1 MVERL
6 SDVSSKTGEKCPCWN
21 LKFFKQIQW
30 NKIFFRM
37 YGFAVIEVMSL
48 SGHLSNI
55 DEIRKVC
62 TIFCSSQLEFTKT
75 CALYC
80 CLYNYF
86 GGSSIINQHHWLND
100 LYKKRRKKEQSSET
114 FLRSFLTTWQR
125 KCNNKLIMCRRKN
138 WKRKGGKHWKDPTLG
153 LRHTILWCKSF
164 LLSTHK
170 SVVCSRLWSFM

>member
-6 SDVSSKTGEKCPCWN
+6 SDVSSKTGKKCPCWN

-100 LYKKRRKKEQSSET
+100 LYKKKEKKRAKFWNFFEI
-114 FLRSFLTTWQR
+114 FFDNLTEKVQQQIDNVQ
-125 KCNNKLIMCRRKN
+125 KEKLK
-138 WKRKGGKHWKDPTLG
+138 KKGGKTLKRPY
-153 LRHTILWCKSF
+153 LRA
-164 LLSTHK
+164 
-170 SVVCSRLWSFM
+170 